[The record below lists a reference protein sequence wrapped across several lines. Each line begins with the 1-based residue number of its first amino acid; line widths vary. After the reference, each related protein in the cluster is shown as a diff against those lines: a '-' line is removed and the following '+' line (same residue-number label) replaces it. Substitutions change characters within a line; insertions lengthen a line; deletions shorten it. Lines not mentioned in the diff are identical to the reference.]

1 MTTKDSTKKNLFW
14 GAFGE
19 PYGSQE
25 PKNRIFNAN
34 TGNIWGCWTIKKAS
48 KMGQN
53 VLIFSG
59 FSSERAGSEY
69 LNFCQD
75 NCPQFSLG
83 KRTNVK
89 SRELM
94 LNLLGKVF
102 LLRGGNQR
110 QTNNIL

>member
-1 MTTKDSTKKNLFW
+1 MCQHYT
-14 GAFGE
+14 G
-19 PYGSQE
+19 
-25 PKNRIFNAN
+25 RIQ
-34 TGNIWGCWTIKKAS
+34 GCWTIEKVS

-53 VLIFSG
+53 VLIFAG
-59 FSSERAGSEY
+59 FSPERAGSEY

-102 LLRGGNQR
+102 LFGGGNRR